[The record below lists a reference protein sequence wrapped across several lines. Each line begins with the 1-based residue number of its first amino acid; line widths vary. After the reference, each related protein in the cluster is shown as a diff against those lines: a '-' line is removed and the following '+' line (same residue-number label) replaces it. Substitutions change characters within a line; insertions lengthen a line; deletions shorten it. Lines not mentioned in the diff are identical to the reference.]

1 VSICFALNDDELEMM
16 GSTGL
21 AWEGEERSI

>member
-1 VSICFALNDDELEMM
+1 LNDDELEMM